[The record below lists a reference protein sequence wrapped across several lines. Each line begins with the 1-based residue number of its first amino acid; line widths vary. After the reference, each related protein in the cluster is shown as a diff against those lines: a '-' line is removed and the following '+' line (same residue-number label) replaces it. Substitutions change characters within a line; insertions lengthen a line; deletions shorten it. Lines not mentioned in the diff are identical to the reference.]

1 MLAALI
7 FASKKHISTI
17 PCKENLESNAAH
29 LTLTVTFGPEQVGDL
44 LDGTAWK
51 PQSQSGNSPKS
62 LTPALS
68 AEPAV
73 TQLHTAVPMSE
84 AFPESPFQHRA
95 LEAVA
100 SIPLL

>member
-1 MLAALI
+1 M
-7 FASKKHISTI
+7 
-17 PCKENLESNAAH
+17 PCKENHESNAAH

-44 LDGTAWK
+44 LDGTARK
-51 PQSQSGNSPKS
+51 PQSQSANSPKS
-62 LTPALS
+62 PTPALS

-73 TQLHTAVPMSE
+73 TQLHTAGPRSQDL
-84 AFPESPFQHRA
+84 PESPFQHRA